1 MERVRCCLA
10 VLLAYLVQR
19 CLLVQVEVLG
29 VVPLLLPPLLCL
41 LGMAPGPDRGAG
53 CGLFGGL
60 LCLLAGC
67 SPWILALYP
76 LIGGIS
82 GAAFHNSQGFWGT
95 WLRTVPVLAGM
106 EVLLVLGHWMAGNR
120 FPAAL
125 AVAWPELLLALACY
139 PLAAGIGK
147 AASLGRTRRV

>member
-10 VLLAYLVQR
+10 VLLAFLVQR

-29 VVPLLLPPLLCL
+29 AVPLLLPSLLCL
-41 LGMAPGPDRGAG
+41 LGMAQGPDRGAV

-67 SPWILALYP
+67 SPWVLALYP
-76 LIGGIS
+76 LVGGIS
-82 GAAFHNSQGFWGT
+82 GAVFHNSQEFWGT

-120 FPAAL
+120 FAAAL

-139 PLAAGIGK
+139 PLAALIGK

>member
-1 MERVRCCLA
+1 M
-10 VLLAYLVQR
+10 LLAYLVQR

-41 LGMAPGPDRGAG
+41 LGMAQGPDRGAG